1 MRIQLLN
8 KSLSFFPLGDG
19 QDNLGFKK
27 GKAMAEILMF
37 SFLIVLGHI
46 ILIVVFVK
54 EKRTGR
60 SNEHRLAMIFSLG
73 LVIIV
78 LISFFVPML
87 LFSNGYISRPTIL
100 VGFISAMIWFVFGYP
115 LARAWMKW
123 KKPD

>member
-1 MRIQLLN
+1 
-8 KSLSFFPLGDG
+8 
-19 QDNLGFKK
+19 
-27 GKAMAEILMF
+27 MF

-46 ILIVVFVK
+46 ILIMVFVK

-100 VGFISAMIWFVFGYP
+100 VGFISAMVCFVFGYP
-115 LARAWMKW
+115 VARAWMKW
-123 KKPD
+123 KEPD